1 MLVIINIC
9 FLIVCLSHLVALP
22 CYLSWKQRTM
32 GQVLF
37 HLPTSKSHKVL
48 LKLVILLWAG
58 FMLMQIVFLIKDG
71 WQSAP
76 QFWPVI
82 VVLMFSLLCMYSVN
96 RFEIREAG
104 IVSKGNFVKWEKLN
118 AFEWKKEADYALGL
132 GKEAYVLGVTRS
144 GDKFP
149 WWLEWDKFRADQ
161 RENANKLLSQYLPKT
176 RYESS
181 SSIGMMGTTVT
192 GNANGL

>member
-1 MLVIINIC
+1 MLAIINIC
-9 FLIVCLSHLVALP
+9 FLIVCLSLLVALP

-48 LKLVILLWAG
+48 LKLVILLLAG

-82 VVLMFSLLCMYSVN
+82 VAPMFSLFRMYSVN

-104 IVSKGNFVKWEKLN
+104 IISNGNFVKWEKLN
-118 AFEWKKEADYALGL
+118 AFQWKKEGDYALGL

-161 RENANKLLSQYLPKT
+161 RENANRLLSQYLPKT

-181 SSIGMMGTTVT
+181 PSIGMMGTTVT
-192 GNANGL
+192 GNADGL

>member
-9 FLIVCLSHLVALP
+9 FVIVGLSVLVALP

-37 HLPTSKSHKVL
+37 HLPTSKSHTVL
-48 LKLVILLWAG
+48 LKLVILVWAG
-58 FMLMQIVFLIKDG
+58 IMLMQIVFLIREG

-76 QFWPVI
+76 QFWLVI
-82 VVLMFSLLCMYSVN
+82 VAPIFPLFRMHSPN

-104 IVSKGNFVKWEKLN
+104 IISQGNFVKWEKLN
-118 AFEWKKEADYALGL
+118 AFQWKKEGDYALGL
-132 GKEAYVLGVTRS
+132 GKEAYVLGVTKS

-149 WWLEWDKFRADQ
+149 WWLEWDKFRSEQ
-161 RENANKLLSQYLPKT
+161 RERANKLLSQYLPKT
-176 RYESS
+176 P
-181 SSIGMMGTTVT
+181 
-192 GNANGL
+192 